1 MKALITG
8 ASKGI
13 GKSIAEK
20 LAKNGYDLVLLA
32 RNKSDLDKLKEELLM
47 FGNAVSIYQLDCSN
61 QKDIKEFFKVAEK
74 DVNDLNVLVN
84 NVGVFLTGSIFEESD
99 EDFIYQQQTN
109 VNAAYFFSKFFGAK
123 MAPVNSGHIFNIC
136 SIASKYPK
144 VDAGSYSVT
153 KAAMLS
159 LNNALREE
167 LAKSLVKVTAFLPGA
182 TLTSSWEDTTIPK
195 DKFVQPEDIA
205 DLLFAV
211 LNLSAGANVDE
222 IQITPLLFDNR

>member
-8 ASKGI
+8 ASRGI

-32 RNKSDLDKLKEELLM
+32 RDKSDLDKLKEDLLM
-47 FGNAVSIYQLDCSN
+47 YGNEVSIYQLDCSN
-61 QKDIKEFFKVAEK
+61 QKHIKEFFKIAEN
-74 DVNDLNVLVN
+74 DINDLDVLVN
-84 NVGVFLTGSIFEESD
+84 NVGIFLTGSIFEESD

-123 MAPVNSGHIFNIC
+123 MATSTSGHIFNIC
-136 SIASKYPK
+136 SIASKNPK
-144 VDAGSYSVT
+144 LNAGSYSVT

-159 LNNALREE
+159 LNSALREE

-222 IQITPLLFDNR
+222 IQITPLLFDNG